1 MLDQAFRH
9 EVWTRLEPNL
19 RQSPTID
26 SYLQAAA
33 DMTSDVIEVVGS
45 YSFST
50 SLYGNLITVGTSD
63 RAAWEADQVEFDTED
78 GPCVEALRT
87 GTVFKAIDL
96 AEDRRWPAWSAV
108 ATLLGFSSAAGI
120 PAEVSP
126 GQRIALNLYAP
137 APRRSTTRHC
147 AERPF
152 SPRRWRAPSRRLY
165 GSSMPTSGH
174 RSWNRP
180 WPVDQ
185 PSTRPSACSWPRTSA
200 PETPRSASCAAH
212 LKIGTSSSATSQ
224 PRLSSASPAI
234 RRPTRRPSSG
244 LHSGSRR
251 RVAAVATVRSSRIGP
266 LRCEFDSAQHPAAVG
281 LSRVQERPVS
291 SVGL

>member
-9 EVWTRLEPNL
+9 EVWTRLEPAL

-33 DMTSDVIEVVGS
+33 DMTADVIEVVGS

-50 SLYGNLITVGTSD
+50 SLYGNLITVASSD

-126 GQRIALNLYAP
+126 GQRIALNLYALRTPGVRRRDAAPGDPIRRGGGAHHPGGCTALRGRRAGLAAGTGPGQSINHRPGPRRAHGPEPVHPRHRVRHP
-137 APRRSTTRHC
+137 APRISKS
-147 AERPF
+147 EREA
-152 SPRRWRAPSRRLY
+152 PRRRSHDHRAL
-165 GSSMPTSGH
+165 H
-174 RSWNRP
+174 
-180 WPVDQ
+180 
-185 PSTRPSACSWPRTSA
+185 RPSGGP
-200 PETPRSASCAAH
+200 PAA
-212 LKIGTSSSATSQ
+212 L
-224 PRLSSASPAI
+224 PADY
-234 RRPTRRPSSG
+234 T
-244 LHSGSRR
+244 
-251 RVAAVATVRSSRIGP
+251 
-266 LRCEFDSAQHPAAVG
+266 AAVG
-281 LSRVQERPVS
+281 AE
-291 SVGL
+291 